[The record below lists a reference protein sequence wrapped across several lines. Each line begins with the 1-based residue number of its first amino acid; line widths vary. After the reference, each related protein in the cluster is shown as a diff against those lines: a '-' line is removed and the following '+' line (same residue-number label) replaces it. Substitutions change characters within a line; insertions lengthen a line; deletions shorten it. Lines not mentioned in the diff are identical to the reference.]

1 MSVVTISN
9 ELGSQGSQIA
19 AETSKQ
25 LGYHLADQAML
36 ETILKDYGLVEFDE
50 EYRSIPG
57 FWDRFD
63 ADKQERRDTFLRM
76 LNKILQALAHHGDV
90 VIIGRGGFAV
100 LAGMADVLNVRIQAP
115 LDLRIERTE
124 EQPSLITPN
133 PAEAVVKESDKIQKT
148 FVESSYGVPWDNI
161 KSFDLVIDTGKIDP
175 SLAAGMI
182 AEAVK
187 KLKAP
192 GLRGARAT
200 AGELVVDKVLAS
212 AVTDVLKCQM
222 EHLI

>member
-9 ELGSQGSQIA
+9 ELGSQGSLIA
-19 AETSKQ
+19 AETAGQ

-36 ETILKDYGLVEFDE
+36 ENILKDYGLVEFDE

-63 ADKQERRDTFLRM
+63 AAKQERRDTFLKM
-76 LNKILQALAHHGDV
+76 LNQILEALAHHGDV
-90 VIIGRGGFAV
+90 VILGRGGFAV

-124 EQPSLITPN
+124 GQPSFIAPN
-133 PAEAVVKESDKIQKT
+133 PAEQVVKESDKIQKT
-148 FVESSYGVPWDNI
+148 FVESVYGVPWDDT
-161 KSFDLVIDTGKIDP
+161 KAFDLVIDTEKIDP

-182 AEAVK
+182 AQAVK
-187 KLKAP
+187 GMKAP
-192 GLRGARAT
+192 GTGGRAT
-200 AGELVVDKVLAS
+200 ARELVVDPVLAS
-212 AVTDVLKCQM
+212 AVRDVLECQT
-222 EHLI
+222 EHVS

>member
-9 ELGSQGSQIA
+9 ELGSQGSIIA
-19 AETSKQ
+19 AETAEQ
-25 LGYHLADQAML
+25 LGYHLADQSML
-36 ETILKDYGLVEFDE
+36 ESILKDYGLVEFDE

-63 ADKQERRDTFLRM
+63 AAKQERRDTFLKM
-76 LNKILQALAHHGDV
+76 LNQILEALAHHGNV

-124 EQPSLITPN
+124 GQPSLIA
-133 PAEAVVKESDKIQKT
+133 PAPAKEVVKDSDKLQKT
-148 FVESSYGVPWDNI
+148 FVESVYGVPWDDT
-161 KSFDLVIDTGKIDP
+161 KAFDLVIDTGKIDP

-182 AEAVK
+182 AQAVK
-187 KLKAP
+187 GMKAP
-192 GLRGARAT
+192 ESGGRAT
-200 AGELVVDKVLAS
+200 ARELVVDPVLAS
-212 AVTDVLKCQM
+212 AVSDALECQT
-222 EHLI
+222 EHVR